1 MTADP
6 DDKHMPASVRTAY
19 GCKDDPTGVLNR
31 DSLID
36 CINEITMNTP
46 DAEEKSL
53 RS

>member
-6 DDKHMPASVRTAY
+6 DDKHMPVSVYAC